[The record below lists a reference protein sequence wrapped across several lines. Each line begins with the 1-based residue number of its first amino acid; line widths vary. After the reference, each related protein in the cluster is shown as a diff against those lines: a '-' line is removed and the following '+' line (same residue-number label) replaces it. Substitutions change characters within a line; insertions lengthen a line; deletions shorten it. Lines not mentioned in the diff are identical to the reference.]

1 MTAHSPAYNY
11 TLQIPPVYAEQLSPS
26 SKGTDP
32 LYIYLNVSI
41 LALPDIRWIVEQ
53 CEKQCELP
61 NYLRESG
68 IVAAFNQENALVG
81 TFSVVI
87 PL

>member
-1 MTAHSPAYNY
+1 M
-11 TLQIPPVYAEQLSPS
+11 YAEQLSPS

-61 NYLRESG
+61 NYLRD
-68 IVAAFNQENALVG
+68 VKAV
-81 TFSVVI
+81 
-87 PL
+87 